1 MPKYLWQATRDA
13 TRTTIALGYV
23 RVSKAEMKKDGLSVP
38 AQHAAIKTY
47 VSDQGWILGNSGLIY
62 EDLQRGTKV
71 DRDAYQAMLAEAR
84 RLVAQGT
91 PVAIVVLRMDRFGR
105 DRVER
110 LRCWDE
116 LRESGIQIHAVREGG
131 HQTDDLLEGF
141 KALIANFEVQ
151 ELSRRVSS
159 VFDFMHRSGWYHVGK
174 APWGYVFRPATSD
187 ERMLQSPNSVLDL
200 ADPEI
205 VELVREAWA
214 MRARGDSLGKLSA
227 WASALSEEL
236 RGGRTLD
243 TVTMRTMFHNPAYI
257 RRRQPVD
264 GDQAAHPSL
273 DRDDPLTW
281 PKGRWPALIDEALW
295 LEVQATNHTN
305 RRLPTARTNKYAL
318 TSLLRCPRC
327 SAPMSARPDRQ
338 WYVKKDGTVSTYEK
352 YRYVCLAPQLGA
364 GYDPKCNCTVSGR
377 AIDEAVA
384 KMIQELLDAL
394 AVDVSPRVRRQLVE
408 RSRQGGE
415 KDQASQRVER
425 LRKQRQ
431 QVEKVLA
438 KASEKLALDE
448 MRIEAYENLERAKLE
463 EIRQIDA
470 AIEQIRPKTPV
481 PTPLRLPAESLLAS
495 VSGWASAF
503 PSASP
508 SVRRAMYGYLFEH
521 VTPVIHGRADY
532 TARVKWTPA
541 GWAILNWAVELQRLA
556 APAAPATIVS
566 VQGGKNAGAIF
577 RSAKTGQAV
586 NLPFDNLERD
596 DR

>member
-47 VSDQGWILGNSGLIY
+47 VAEQGWILGNSGLIY
-62 EDLQRGTKV
+62 EDLQRGTKI
-71 DRDAYQAMLAEAR
+71 DRDGYQALLAEAR
-84 RLVAQGT
+84 RLVAQGA

-151 ELSRRVSS
+151 ELSRRVTS

-174 APWGYVFRPATSD
+174 APWGYVFRPATSE

-205 VELVREAWA
+205 VEQVREAWA

-227 WASALSEEL
+227 WASALPEEL
-236 RGGRTLD
+236 RGGRALD
-243 TVTMRTMFHNPAYI
+243 TVTMRTMLHNPAYI
-257 RRRQPVD
+257 GRRHPVD
-264 GDQAAHPSL
+264 GDQATHPNL
-273 DRDDPLTW
+273 DQDDPLTW

-305 RRLPTARTNKYAL
+305 RRVPTARTNKYAL
-318 TSLLRCPRC
+318 TSLLRCPKC
-327 SAPMSARPDRQ
+327 SAPMAARPDRQ
-338 WYVKKDGTVSTYEK
+338 RYVKKDGTVSTYEK

-364 GYDPKCNCTVSGR
+364 GYDARCTCTVSGR
-377 AIDEAVA
+377 TIDEAVA
-384 KMIQELLDAL
+384 GMVQELLDAL
-394 AVDVSPRVRRQLVE
+394 AVDVSPRVRRQLIE

-431 QVEKVLA
+431 QIEKVLA

-448 MRIEAYENLERAKLE
+448 MRLEAYENLRA
-463 EIRQIDA
+463 
-470 AIEQIRPKTPV
+470 
-481 PTPLRLPAESLLAS
+481 
-495 VSGWASAF
+495 F
-503 PSASP
+503 
-508 SVRRAMYGYLFEH
+508 
-521 VTPVIHGRADY
+521 
-532 TARVKWTPA
+532 
-541 GWAILNWAVELQRLA
+541 
-556 APAAPATIVS
+556 
-566 VQGGKNAGAIF
+566 
-577 RSAKTGQAV
+577 
-586 NLPFDNLERD
+586 
-596 DR
+596 

>member
-1 MPKYLWQATRDA
+1 MPKYLFQSTRDT
-13 TRTTIALGYV
+13 TRTTVALGYV

-38 AQHAAIKTY
+38 AQHTAIKAY
-47 VSDQGWILGNSGLIY
+47 VAEQGWILGNSGLIY

-71 DRDAYQAMLAEAR
+71 DRDAYQALLAEAR

-151 ELSRRVSS
+151 ELSRRITN

-174 APWGYVFRPATSD
+174 APWGYTFRPATSD

-200 ADPEI
+200 ADTET
-205 VELVREAWA
+205 VELVREAWE

-227 WASALSEEL
+227 WASALPEEL
-236 RGGRTLD
+236 RGGRALD
-243 TVTMRTMFHNPAYI
+243 VVTMRTMFRNPAYI
-257 RRRQPVD
+257 GRRQPVD
-264 GDQAAHPSL
+264 GDQAAHPDL

-281 PKGRWPALIDEALW
+281 PRGRWPALISEALW
-295 LEVQATNHTN
+295 LQVQATNLEN
-305 RRLPTARTNKYAL
+305 SRLPTAATNKYAL
-318 TSLLRCPRC
+318 TSLLRCPKC
-327 SAPMSARPDRQ
+327 SAPMAARPDRQ
-338 WYVKKDGTVSTYEK
+338 RYVKKDGTVSTYEK
-352 YRYVCLAPQLGA
+352 YRYVCLAQQLGA
-364 GYDPKCNCTVSGR
+364 GYDPSCTCTVSGR

-384 KMIQELLDAL
+384 GMVQELLDAL

-415 KDQASQRVER
+415 KDQASQRIER

-431 QVEKVLA
+431 QIEKVLA

-448 MRIEAYENLERAKLE
+448 MRPEAYENLERVKLE
-463 EIRQIDA
+463 EIRAIDA
-470 AIEQIRPKTPV
+470 AIEQIRPKTPTPV
-481 PTPLRLPAESLLAS
+481 PLRLPAESLLAS
-495 VSGWASAF
+495 VAGWGSAF

-556 APAAPATIVS
+556 APAGSATLVS
-566 VQGGKNAGAIF
+566 VQGGKTAEAIF

-586 NLPFDNLERD
+586 DLPFDNLERD